1 MGMRI
6 SPPTSSR
13 FRVLVVI
20 LCSGVLLPT
29 IRVESVGATTPSSTG
44 VLDPASR
51 TPWVVQENQRPGT
64 SAWRIAGDVPDTIE
78 GYANRVSAKVGD
90 VVDLF
95 VSTRKRRFHVEA
107 YRMGYYQ
114 GFGGRLVWTSGSVR
128 GRRQRRPT
136 LGQHT
141 NMIECRWSRSL
152 RLSVG
157 PSWVQGVYL
166 LKLVA
171 SDGGASYIP
180 LTVRND
186 TSHAAL
192 VVQAEVTTWQAY
204 NKWGGYSLYE
214 GPDGSFRRRSRVVS
228 FDRPY
233 ATPRGAPL
241 HELPMI
247 FLVERLGLD
256 VTYWTDVDLH
266 ERPGLLLHHRALISP
281 NHDEYWSSTMR
292 TGALRARD
300 HGVNIAFFGAN
311 ADYRHVR
318 FTSSRLGQDRHMICY
333 KVAKEDPLYGVRDRE
348 VTSNWRAQPVPRP
361 ESVLNGGLYQCN
373 PVQGPLTVTE
383 PGAWIYE
390 GTGIHDNER
399 IADLVNLE
407 YDRVAPA
414 YPTPKTIQILARS
427 PLRCHGHRDVA
438 EITYYTTSSDAGV
451 IDVGTLGWTKF
462 IACGF
467 VKRSLGCSSRV
478 LRITRNILEAFAE
491 GPAGRDHPSEPNLAR
506 YGIRLKQPIA
516 I

>member
-1 MGMRI
+1 MR
-6 SPPTSSR
+6 
-13 FRVLVVI
+13 
-20 LCSGVLLPT
+20 
-29 IRVESVGATTPSSTG
+29 
-44 VLDPASR
+44 
-51 TPWVVQENQRPGT
+51 ENQRPGT
-64 SAWRIAGDVPDTIE
+64 SAWRIAGDIRDTIE
-78 GYANRVSAKVGD
+78 GYANRVSAKGGD

-95 VSTRKRRFHVEA
+95 VSTRARRFHVEA

-114 GFGGRLVWTSGSVR
+114 GLGGRLVWTSGSVR
-128 GRRQRRPT
+128 GGRQRRPT
-136 LGQHT
+136 LEHRT
-141 NMIECRWSRSL
+141 NMIECHWSRSL
-152 RLSVG
+152 RLRVG

-171 SDGGASYIP
+171 SNGGASYIP
-180 LTVRND
+180 LTVRDD

-192 VVQAEVTTWQAY
+192 VVQNEVTTWQAY

-214 GPDGSFRRRSRVVS
+214 GPDASFRRRSRVVS

-241 HELPMI
+241 HELPMV

-292 TGALRARD
+292 AGALRARD

-318 FTSSRLGQDRHMICY
+318 FTSSRLGRDRHVICY
-333 KVAKEDPLYGVRDRE
+333 KVAKEDPLYGVRNQE
-348 VTSNWRAQPVPRP
+348 VTSNWRAEPVPRP

-373 PVQGPLTVTE
+373 PVQGSLVVTE

-399 IADLVNLE
+399 IPDLVNLE

-427 PLRCHGHRDVA
+427 PLRCHGHRDFA

-462 IACGF
+462 LACGF
-467 VKRSLGCSSRV
+467 VKRSLGCSHQV
-478 LRITRNILEAFAE
+478 LGITSNILEAFAE
-491 GPAGRDHPSEPNLAR
+491 GPAGRDHPSESNLAR
-506 YGIRLKQPIA
+506 YGIHLKDPIA
-516 I
+516 V